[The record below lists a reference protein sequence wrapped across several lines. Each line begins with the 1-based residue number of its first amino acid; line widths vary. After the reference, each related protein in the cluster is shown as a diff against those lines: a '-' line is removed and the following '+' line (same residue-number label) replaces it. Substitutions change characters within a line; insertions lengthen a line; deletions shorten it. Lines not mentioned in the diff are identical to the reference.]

1 MFRKQTRWGRNPTG
15 MEGGRGRRTARS
27 LRDGRGRSQWLSQ
40 AHLPRTRGSSE
51 ANMLSWAW
59 RGISSKWLWGKG
71 CRRLVRLG
79 TPQIPQVG
87 GASWER

>member
-27 LRDGRGRSQWLSQ
+27 LRDGRGQSQWLSQ

-59 RGISSKWLWGKG
+59 RGISLKWLWGQG